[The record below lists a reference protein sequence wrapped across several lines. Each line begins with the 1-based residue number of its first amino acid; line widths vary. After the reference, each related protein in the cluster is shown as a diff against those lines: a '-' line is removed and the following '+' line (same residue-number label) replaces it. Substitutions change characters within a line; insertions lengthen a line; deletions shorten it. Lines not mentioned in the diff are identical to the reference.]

1 MRPPDGMAG
10 AQYSPWSLEN
20 KIHEGAEAAVFK
32 GEWLGSPAVLK
43 LRKPK
48 GYRHPHLDKR
58 LTKSRMAVEA
68 RALSRLQ
75 KRRFPSPL
83 LLHIDS
89 QDSLII
95 ISEIEGST
103 LFEVMTSRELKEG
116 MLHRVGETIRRMHE
130 LGVSHGDLTSHNIM
144 VDEEGGISLIDFGLA
159 KISPELENLGQD
171 LQVLNEC
178 LTASHSDYPGSIE
191 EVVSGYS
198 SLRND
203 VSEISDSPEVI
214 RRFDEI
220 RNRVRYLG

>member
-10 AQYSPWSLEN
+10 AKYSPWSLEN
-20 KIHEGAEAAVFK
+20 KIHEGAEAVVFK

-48 GYRHPHLDKR
+48 GYRHPHLDNR

-68 RALSRLQ
+68 RVLSRLQ

-83 LLHIDS
+83 LLHVDN

-95 ISEIEGST
+95 ISAIEGST
-103 LFEVMTSRELKEG
+103 LFEVMTSGKLKEG
-116 MLHRVGETIRRMHE
+116 MLNRVGETIRRMHE
-130 LGVSHGDLTSHNIM
+130 MGVSHGDLTSHNIM
-144 VDEEGGISLIDFGLA
+144 VDERGDVSLIDFGLA
-159 KISPELENLGQD
+159 KITPELENLGQD

-178 LTASHSDYPGSIE
+178 LTASHSDYPGSME

-198 SLRND
+198 SLSNN
-203 VSEISDSPEVI
+203 VSEISESTEVI